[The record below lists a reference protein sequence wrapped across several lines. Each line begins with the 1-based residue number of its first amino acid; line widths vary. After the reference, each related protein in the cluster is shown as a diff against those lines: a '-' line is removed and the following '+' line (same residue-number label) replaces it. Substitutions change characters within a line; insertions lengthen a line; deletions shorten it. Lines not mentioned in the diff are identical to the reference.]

1 MHLNMHAA
9 TTLACYNSA
18 RISVEECA
26 LFLLGLQELGSIDL
40 QGHITYRAGLF
51 KQQAGCIV

>member
-1 MHLNMHAA
+1 MHLNLRAA
-9 TTLACYNSA
+9 AILACCDSA
-18 RISVEECA
+18 RLSAEECA

-40 QGHITYRAGLF
+40 QEHIAYCAGLF